1 MTPPDLQTWLIAQIS
16 EKPPLD
22 VLFNGFCKKLVKQ
35 GLPVWR
41 SNIGLETLHPED
53 IGFSLLWVDG
63 DLRDRGFSRA
73 RPGLL
78 ASSDYLNS
86 PAKYV
91 DDTNQPFRW
100 RQGEDSQG
108 MEIIELMAGEGA
120 TEYTMLPLAFQDT
133 YRSASISFATKAEGG
148 FGEAGF
154 EALHY
159 ASILL
164 SPLCE
169 RIALRRVALDALSA
183 YLGPT
188 AAQRAYSGQIERG
201 DVRTIQAAIL
211 IADLRGFTLLSDRL
225 ERRAM
230 VALLDRWFGVM
241 GEAIEAQGGDILKF
255 MGDGLLAVFPLDDD
269 PSASCARALAAAQAT
284 LAGTA
289 KLNEDLAAEGTAP
302 LKYGMALHCGEVE
315 FGNIG
320 AKRRIDFTVIGPAVN
335 HASRLEGLTKVVQQP
350 LLLSDSFA
358 RTLGKP
364 LRSLGSHVLRGVRE
378 PVEVFV
384 PQ

>member
-16 EKPPLD
+16 EMPPLD
-22 VLFNGFCKKLVKQ
+22 KLFNGFCKKLVKQ
-35 GLPVWR
+35 GLPIWR
-41 SNIGLETLHPED
+41 SNIGLETLHPEE
-53 IGFSLLWVDG
+53 IGFSLLWIDG

-73 RPGLL
+73 RPGILT
-78 ASSDYLNS
+78 SSDYLNS

-100 RQGEDSQG
+100 RQGEDDQG
-108 MEIIELMAGEGA
+108 MGIILDMIAEGA
-120 TEYTMLPLAFQDT
+120 TEYMMLPLAFQDT
-133 YRSASISFATKAEGG
+133 YRSASISFATKAPGG
-148 FGEAGF
+148 FGDAGY
-154 EALHY
+154 EALRY
-159 ASILL
+159 ASILI

-169 RIALRRVALDALSA
+169 RIALRRVALDALTV
-183 YLGPT
+183 YLGAT

-201 DVRTIQAAIL
+201 DVRTLEAAIL

-230 VALLDRWFGVM
+230 VTLLDRWFGVM
-241 GEAIEAQGGDILKF
+241 GEAIEAHGGDILKF
-255 MGDGLLAVFPLDDD
+255 MGDGLLAVFPLEED
-269 PSASCARALAAAQAT
+269 PAGSCARALAAAKQT
-284 LAGTA
+284 IAGTA
-289 KLNEDLAAEGTAP
+289 KLNEELVAEGSAA
-302 LKYGMALHCGEVE
+302 LRFGMALHCGAVE

-350 LLLSDSFA
+350 LVLSDTFA
-358 RTLGKP
+358 ETLGKP

-384 PQ
+384 PE

>member
-1 MTPPDLQTWLIAQIS
+1 MTAPDLQNWLIAQIS
-16 EKPPLD
+16 EMPPLD
-22 VLFNGFCKKLVKQ
+22 VLFNGFCRKLVKQ
-35 GLPVWR
+35 GIPVWR
-41 SNIGLETLHPED
+41 ANIGLETLHPED
-53 IGFSLLWVDG
+53 IGFSLLWLDG
-63 DLRDRGFSRA
+63 DIRSRSLNRL

-78 ASSDYLNS
+78 ASNDYLNS
-86 PAKYV
+86 PAKVV

-100 RQGEDSQG
+100 RQGEPDQG
-108 MEIIELMAGEGA
+108 MGILVDMVAEGA
-120 TEYTMLPLAFQDT
+120 TDYTMMPLMFQDT
-133 YRSASISFATKAEGG
+133 YRSATISFATKAVGG
-148 FGEAGF
+148 FGDAGY
-154 EALHY
+154 EALRF
-159 ASILL
+159 ATILI

-169 RIALRRVALDALSA
+169 RIALKRVALDALTV
-183 YLGPT
+183 YLGAT
-188 AAQRAYSGQIERG
+188 AAQRAYAGQIERG
-201 DVRTIQAAIL
+201 DVRTLEAAIL

-241 GEAIEAQGGDILKF
+241 GEAIEAEGGDILKF
-255 MGDGLLAVFPLDDD
+255 MGDGLLAVFPLGDD
-269 PSASCARALAAAQAT
+269 PAAGCAQALAAAQAT
-284 LAGTA
+284 IAGTA
-289 KLNEDLAAEGTAP
+289 KLNEDLAAEGAAP
-302 LKYGMALHCGEVE
+302 LKFGMALHCGEVE

-335 HASRLEGLTKVVQQP
+335 HASRIEGLTKVVQQP

>member
-1 MTPPDLQTWLIAQIS
+1 MTPPDLQTWLIAQIT
-16 EKPPLD
+16 EQPTLD

-41 SNIGLETLHPED
+41 SNLGLETLHPED
-53 IGFSLLWVDG
+53 IGFSLLWIDG

-73 RPGLL
+73 RPGILT
-78 ASSDYLNS
+78 SSDYLNS
-86 PAKYV
+86 PAKIV

-100 RQGEDSQG
+100 RQGEPDQG
-108 MEIIELMAGEGA
+108 MEIILDMIEAGA
-120 TEYTMLPLAFQDT
+120 TEYMMLPLAFQDT
-133 YRSASISFATKAEGG
+133 YRSASISFATKAPGG
-148 FGEAGF
+148 FGDAGY
-154 EALHY
+154 EALQY
-159 ASILL
+159 ASILI

-169 RIALRRVALDALSA
+169 RIALRRVALDALTV
-183 YLGPT
+183 YLGAT

-201 DVRTIQAAIL
+201 DVRTLQAAIL

-230 VALLDRWFGVM
+230 VTLLDRWFGVI
-241 GEAIEAQGGDILKF
+241 GEAIENHGGDILKF
-255 MGDGLLAVFPLDDD
+255 MGDGLLAVFPLDGD
-269 PSASCARALAAAQAT
+269 PGASCARALAAAKQTMAR
-284 LAGTA
+284 TA
-289 KLNEDLAAEGTAP
+289 KLNEDLAVEGIAP
-302 LKYGMALHCGEVE
+302 LRFGMALHCGDVE

-350 LLLSDSFA
+350 LVLSDSFA
-358 RTLGKP
+358 ATLRQP

-384 PQ
+384 PE

>member
-1 MTPPDLQTWLIAQIS
+1 MTAPDLQNWLIAQIS
-16 EKPPLD
+16 EMPPLD
-22 VLFNGFCKKLVKQ
+22 VLFNGFCRKLVKQ
-35 GLPVWR
+35 GIPVWR
-41 SNIGLETLHPED
+41 ANIGLETLHPED
-53 IGFSLLWVDG
+53 IGFSQLWIDG
-63 DLRDRGFSRA
+63 ALRDRAINRV

-78 ASSDYLNS
+78 TSSDYLNS

-100 RQGEDSQG
+100 RLGEDPQG
-108 MEIIELMAGEGA
+108 MEIIAELAGEGV

-133 YRSASISFATKAEGG
+133 YRSASISFATKAPSG
-148 FGEAGF
+148 FGDSGY
-154 EALHY
+154 EALRF
-159 ASILL
+159 ATTLI

-169 RIALRRVALDALSA
+169 RIALRRVALDALTV
-183 YLGPT
+183 YLGAT
-188 AAQRAYSGQIERG
+188 AAQRAYAGQIERG
-201 DVRTIQAAIL
+201 DVRTLEAAIL

-241 GEAIEAQGGDILKF
+241 GEAIEAEGGDILKF
-255 MGDGLLAVFPLDDD
+255 MGDGLLAVFPLGDD
-269 PSASCARALAAAQAT
+269 PAASCAQALAAAQAT
-284 LAGTA
+284 IAGTA
-289 KLNEDLAAEGTAP
+289 KLNEALAAEGSAP
-302 LKYGMALHCGEVE
+302 LKFGMALHCGEVE